1 MPLPATKNNSLIF
14 PNMHVIYIIFLFHIF
29 LSFWISGLELVE
41 VSDTTMPEGKLW
53 APDATYV
60 PPSSDRAH
68 LILCR
73 VFFVVVVL
81 DKSDCA

>member
-1 MPLPATKNNSLIF
+1 MEIKIF
-14 PNMHVIYIIFLFHIF
+14 Y
-29 LSFWISGLELVE
+29 
-41 VSDTTMPEGKLW
+41 TPEGKRW
-53 APDATYV
+53 APDATYA
-60 PPSSDRAH
+60 PPGSDRAH